1 LPAGSYGSGND
12 WMAPLWHV
20 QNDPFPNLYWA
31 TASWNVGAALFPL
44 LFVPLTENTGRMPGY
59 FIGYI
64 VFELFLFG
72 SAFADNFATIVVT
85 RFFGGGASSV
95 AINIVG
101 GSISDIWKGDKARSL
116 PMSLFGFTSVAGIAL
131 GPFVGS
137 AIVQI
142 RKPDVGLDARWRW
155 IYYIQIIY
163 NAALI
168 PVFWF
173 ILRETRGD
181 VILKKRAQKLRKETG
196 REIYAE
202 SELDKPSVA
211 SLLKLSFK
219 RPTKML
225 LTEPVVIFFT
235 LWISF
240 AWGILF
246 LFFSSVVQT
255 FGESYN
261 FDIFQTGLVQLA
273 ITVGALIGTLINPL
287 QDWLYLRTAKKNKE
301 RPGKPIPEGRLYT
314 SIPGS
319 LLFTAGLFIY
329 GWTCRPSIHWIVPG
343 TCTLVQYTAHFSDFT
358 PAIGVTIVGVGIYSI
373 YMGVVNYL
381 TDAYEKYA
389 ASALSAASL
398 GRNTFGAFLPLAS
411 GQLFSTLGFGWAG
424 SLLGFV
430 GLALSVVPVVLLFKG
445 REIRAKSP
453 FMLDSTFDGEEQDER
468 KNSYSR
474 KGQGRSAEES
484 TGGDNEV

>member
-1 LPAGSYGSGND
+1 
-12 WMAPLWHV
+12 M
-20 QNDPFPNLYWA
+20 
-31 TASWNVGAALFPL
+31 
-44 LFVPLTENTGRMPGY
+44 
-59 FIGYI
+59 
-64 VFELFLFG
+64 
-72 SAFADNFATIVVT
+72 T

-142 RKPDVGLDARWRW
+142 RKPSVGLQSPWRW
-155 IYYIQIIY
+155 CVLVFSLLTTRLTKIRIYYIQIIY

-168 PVFWF
+168 PVFWL
-173 ILRETRGD
+173 ILRESRGD
-181 VILKKRAQKLRKETG
+181 VILKKRAQKLRKSTG

-202 SELDKPSVA
+202 SELNKPSVVQ
-211 SLLKLSFK
+211 LLKVSFM

-225 LTEPVVIFFT
+225 VSEPVVIFFT

-255 FGESYN
+255 FGSSYG
-261 FDIFQTGLVQLA
+261 FDNFQTGLVQLS

-287 QDWLYLRTAKKNKE
+287 QDWLYLRTARNNKE

-329 GWTCRPSIHWIVPG
+329 GWTCRSSIHWIVP
-343 TCTLVQYTAHFSDFT
+343 
-358 PAIGVTIVGVGIYSI
+358 AIGVAIVGVGIYSI

-398 GRNTFGAFLPLAS
+398 GRNVFGAFLPLAT
-411 GQLFSTLGFGWAG
+411 GQLFSTLGYGWAG

-430 GLALSVVPVVLLFKG
+430 GLALSAVPVVLLFKG
-445 REIRAKSP
+445 REIRARSP
-453 FMLDSTFDGEEQDER
+453 FMLDSTFDNEEKEGR
-468 KNSYSR
+468 MNSYT
-474 KGQGRSAEES
+474 KPGQGR
-484 TGGDNEV
+484 GGETDA

>member
-1 LPAGSYGSGND
+1 
-12 WMAPLWHV
+12 MAPLWHV

-181 VILKKRAQKLRKETG
+181 VILKKRARKLRKETG

-202 SELDKPSVA
+202 SELDQPSVA
-211 SLLKLSFK
+211 SLLKISFK

-261 FDIFQTGLVQLA
+261 FGIFQTGLVQLA

-287 QDWLYLRTAKKNKE
+287 QDWLYLRTAKKNAE

-329 GWTCRPSIHWIVPG
+329 GWTCRPSIHWIV
-343 TCTLVQYTAHFSDFT
+343 

-445 REIRAKSP
+445 RDIRAKSP
-453 FMLDSTFDGEEQDER
+453 FMLDSTFDGEEQSER

-474 KGQGRSAEES
+474 KEQGRSVEG
-484 TGGDNEV
+484 TGGSDDV